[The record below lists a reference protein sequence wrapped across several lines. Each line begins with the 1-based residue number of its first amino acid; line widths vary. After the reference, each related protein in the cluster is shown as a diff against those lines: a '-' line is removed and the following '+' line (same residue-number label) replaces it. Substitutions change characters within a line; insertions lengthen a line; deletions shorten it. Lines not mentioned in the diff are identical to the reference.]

1 MIRELKVGD
10 KVRIKDLESIS
21 DSFIGQVGI
30 VIDLVSTGAADY
42 ASIELKEIGER
53 YGKYNFHFRLTSIE
67 LVKNKLY
74 MYGI

>member
-1 MIRELKVGD
+1 MEFRRGD
-10 KVRIKDLESIS
+10 KVRIKDLKSIS

-30 VIDLVSTGAADY
+30 IIDLVSTSADNY
-42 ASIELKEIGER
+42 ALIELKEIGEE
-53 YGKYNFHFRLTSIE
+53 YGKYNFHFKLTSIE